1 MAAVLRV
8 VLGVD
13 NASKLILPTGIP
25 DSAEVLNKE
34 IRRNFALSGNFRLK
48 DRDSEFDNEFVNLS
62 ATSEIKDKST
72 VKVIYLQNE
81 SDTLK

>member
-13 NASKLILPTGIP
+13 NASKLILPTGTP

-48 DRDSEFDNEFVNLS
+48 DRDRV
-62 ATSEIKDKST
+62 
-72 VKVIYLQNE
+72 
-81 SDTLK
+81 